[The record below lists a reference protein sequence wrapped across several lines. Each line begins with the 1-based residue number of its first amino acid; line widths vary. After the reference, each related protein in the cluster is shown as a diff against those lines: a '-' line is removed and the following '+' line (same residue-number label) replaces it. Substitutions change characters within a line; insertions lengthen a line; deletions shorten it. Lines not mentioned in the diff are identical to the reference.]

1 MFSRSVNTPLIGA
14 VYAWFMSAPAKVVTP
29 LDRLLAE
36 AQRRHWKDAD
46 LCRRLGI
53 SQQRLNNWK
62 ERGLALAGAVTAA
75 QKLNLSLDYIV
86 FGKTPG
92 AGDVRAAGEPLALYT
107 TTPDRQKRMLDLFDQ
122 LTPLQQDQILSE
134 LQAHVDANLAVVK
147 HFSGRKMRHTPNERI
162 EATFGLPT
170 TNTRSGS

>member
-1 MFSRSVNTPLIGA
+1 MFSNSVNTPLIRG
-14 VYAWFMSAPAKVVTP
+14 VYDWFMSTPRTVLTP

-36 AQRRHWKDAD
+36 AHRRHWKDAD

-75 QKLNLSLDYIV
+75 QKLNLSLDYLM
-86 FGKTPG
+86 FGKSPAAEDT
-92 AGDVRAAGEPLALYT
+92 RAAAEPLALYT

-122 LTPLQQDQILSE
+122 LTPVQQDQILSE

-147 HFSGRKMRHTPNERI
+147 HFSGRKMRPTTNERI

-170 TNTRSGS
+170 TNTKGR